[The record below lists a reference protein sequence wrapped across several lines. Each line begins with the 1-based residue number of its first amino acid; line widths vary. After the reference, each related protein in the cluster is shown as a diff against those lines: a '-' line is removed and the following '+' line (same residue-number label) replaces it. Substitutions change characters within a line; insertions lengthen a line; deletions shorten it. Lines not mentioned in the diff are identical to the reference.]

1 MSRRETYSDTFTG
14 EADSNIRRIL
24 YGKND
29 ENEQRDLKRILLKII
44 KNELTPRQNEII
56 MLYYFKDMNI
66 TEIAER
72 LKVTPQAVSA
82 AMARARLRMFRI
94 LRYYIRS

>member
-72 LKVTPQAVSA
+72 LSVTPQAVSA

>member
-72 LKVTPQAVSA
+72 LEVTPQAVSA